1 MAIATIDPTNGRT
14 LRTFKAHTS
23 EELEARLRLADET
36 FRTYRN
42 TPLADRKRWLA
53 RAGELLDTEAD
64 HFGRMMTQEMGK
76 PFEAAKAESKKC
88 ATACRYYVEHGEAY
102 LRDEAINVGGDRSYV
117 RYEPLG
123 AVLAIMPWNFPFWQV
138 IRFAA
143 PALMAGN
150 VGLLKHAHNV
160 PQCALALEELFLR
173 AGFPKGAFQTLLIE
187 TADIPRVI
195 EDPRV
200 KAVTLTGS
208 EGAGRAVGSQAGKA
222 LKKVVLELGG
232 SDPFIVMPSAK
243 LEDAVETAV
252 KARLINNGQSCI
264 AAKRFIVHES
274 IYPEFQR
281 RFVERMGRAMVGD
294 PMEPKTEV
302 GPLAT
307 EGIRQGLHAQVEK
320 SVAQGTK
327 LLVGGKLPTG
337 AGFYYPPT
345 VLEDAA
351 PGSPA
356 ACEEMFGPVAVL
368 FRARD
373 VEHAITLAN
382 DSPFGLGAS
391 VWTQDEA
398 EMRRLVDG
406 IETGM
411 VFVNQMVASDPRLP
425 FGGVKNSGHGRE
437 LALHGLREFL
447 NAKTVRITAG
457 KLAPP
462 TQASANE

>member
-1 MAIATIDPTNGRT
+1 MAIATIDPTTGKT
-14 LRTFKAHTS
+14 LRTFTAHS
-23 EELEARLRLADET
+23 PEELEARLWLAEET
-36 FRTYRN
+36 FRSYRH
-42 TPLADRKRWLA
+42 TSLSDRKRWLA
-53 RAGELLDTEAD
+53 RAAELLDTEAE
-64 HFGRMMTQEMGK
+64 HFGRLMTQEMGK
-76 PFEAAKAESKKC
+76 PFEAARAESQKC

-102 LRDEAINVGGDRSYV
+102 LRDEPIDTGGDRSYV

-187 TADIPRVI
+187 TGDIARVI

-208 EGAGRAVGSQAGKA
+208 EGAGRAVGGQAGRA

-243 LEDAVETAV
+243 LELAVETAV

-264 AAKRFIVHES
+264 AAKRFIVHEA
-274 IYPEFQR
+274 IYPEFER
-281 RFVERMGRAMVGD
+281 RFVERMGRAVVGD
-294 PMEPKTEV
+294 PMDPKTEV
-302 GPLAT
+302 GPLAN
-307 EGIRQGLHAQVEK
+307 ESIRQGLHAQVEK
-320 SVAQGTK
+320 SVAAGAT
-327 LLVGGKLPTG
+327 LRVGGKLPPGPGT
-337 AGFYYPPT
+337 YYPPT
-345 VLEDAA
+345 VITDAPA
-351 PGSPA
+351 GSPA

-368 FRARD
+368 FKARD
-373 VEHAITLAN
+373 ARHAIELAN
-382 DSPFGLGAS
+382 DSPYGLGAS
-391 VWTQDEA
+391 VWTHDEA
-398 EMRRLVDG
+398 EVRQFIDG
-406 IETGM
+406 LESGM
-411 VFVNQMVASDPRLP
+411 VFVNAMVASDPRLP
-425 FGGVKNSGHGRE
+425 FGGVKHSGHGRE

-447 NAKTVRITAG
+447 NAKTVRITSG
-457 KLAPP
+457 STAPP

>member
-1 MAIATIDPTNGRT
+1 LAIATIDPTTGKT
-14 LRTFKAHTS
+14 LRTFTAHTPD
-23 EELEARLRLADET
+23 ELEARLRLAEET
-36 FRTYRN
+36 FRSYRH
-42 TPLADRKRWLA
+42 TSLADRKRWLA
-53 RAGELLDTEAD
+53 RAAELLDSEAE
-64 HFGRMMTQEMGK
+64 HFGRIMTQEMGK
-76 PFEAAKAESKKC
+76 PFEAAKAESQKC

-102 LRDEAINVGGDRSYV
+102 LRDEPIDTGGDRSYV

-173 AGFPKGAFQTLLIE
+173 AGFPRGAFQTLLIE
-187 TADIPRVI
+187 TGDIARVI

-208 EGAGRAVGSQAGKA
+208 EGAGRAVGGQAGWA

-243 LEDAVETAV
+243 LDLAVETAV

-264 AAKRFIVHES
+264 AAKRFIVHEAV
-274 IYPEFQR
+274 YPEFER
-281 RFVERMGRAMVGD
+281 RFVERMGRVAVGD
-294 PMEPKTEV
+294 PMDPKTEV

-307 EGIRQGLHAQVEK
+307 ESIRQGLHAQVEK
-320 SVAQGTK
+320 SVSAGAR
-327 LLVGGKLPTG
+327 LCVGGKLPTG
-337 AGFYYPPT
+337 PGLYYPPT
-345 VLEDAA
+345 VIADPP

-356 ACEEMFGPVAVL
+356 ASEELFGPVAVL
-368 FRARD
+368 FKAKDAR
-373 VEHAITLAN
+373 HAIELAN
-382 DSPFGLGAS
+382 DSPYGLGAS

-398 EMRRLVDG
+398 ETRQFING

-411 VFVNQMVASDPRLP
+411 VFVNAMVASDPRLP

-437 LALHGLREFL
+437 LALHGIREFL

-457 KLAPP
+457 SVAPP

>member
-1 MAIATIDPTNGRT
+1 MAIATIDPTTGKT
-14 LRTFKAHTS
+14 LRTFTAHS
-23 EELEARLRLADET
+23 PEEVEARLRLSAET
-36 FRTYRN
+36 FRTYRH
-42 TPLADRKRWLA
+42 TSLVDRKRWLA
-53 RAGELLDTEAD
+53 KAAELLDTEAA
-64 HFGRMMTQEMGK
+64 HFGRIMTQEMGK
-76 PFEAAKAESKKC
+76 PFEAARAESQKC

-102 LRDEAINVGGDRSYV
+102 LRDEPIDVGGDRGYV

-123 AVLAIMPWNFPFWQV
+123 PVLAIMPWNFPFWQV

-173 AGFPKGAFQTLLIE
+173 AGFPRGAFQTLLIE
-187 TADIPRVI
+187 TGDIARVI

-200 KAVTLTGS
+200 RAVTLTGS
-208 EGAGRAVGSQAGKA
+208 EGAGRAVGGQAGRA

-243 LEDAVETAV
+243 LDLAVETAV

-264 AAKRFIVHES
+264 AAKRFIVHEA
-274 IYPEFQR
+274 IYPEFER
-281 RFVERMGRAMVGD
+281 RFVERMGRAVVGD
-294 PMEPKTEV
+294 PMDPKTEV
-302 GPLAT
+302 GPLAN
-307 EGIRQGLHAQVEK
+307 ESIRQGLHAQVEK
-320 SVAQGTK
+320 SVAAGAK
-327 LLVGGKLPTG
+327 LRVGGKLPPGPGT
-337 AGFYYPPT
+337 YYPPT
-345 VLEDAA
+345 VLAEPP

-368 FRARD
+368 FKAKDAR
-373 VEHAITLAN
+373 HAIELAN
-382 DSPFGLGAS
+382 DSPYGLGAS
-391 VWTQDEA
+391 VWTHDEA
-398 EMRRLVDG
+398 EARQFIDG
-406 IETGM
+406 IESGM
-411 VFVNQMVASDPRLP
+411 VFVNAMVASDPRLP

-447 NAKTVRITAG
+447 NAKTVRITSG
-457 KLAPP
+457 TTAPP

>member
-1 MAIATIDPTNGRT
+1 MAIATIDPTTGKT
-14 LRTFKAHTS
+14 LRTFTAHTP
-23 EELEARLRLADET
+23 EELEARLRLAEET
-36 FRTYRN
+36 FRTYRH
-42 TPLADRKRWLA
+42 TSLADRKRWLA
-53 RAGELLDTEAD
+53 RAGELLDSEAD
-64 HFGRMMTQEMGK
+64 HFGRIMTQEMGK
-76 PFEAAKAESKKC
+76 PFEAAKAESQKC

-102 LRDEAINVGGDRSYV
+102 LRDEPIDTGGDRSYV
-117 RYEPLG
+117 RYQPLG
-123 AVLAIMPWNFPFWQV
+123 PVLAIMPWNFPFWQV

-143 PALMAGN
+143 PALMGGN

-195 EDPRV
+195 DDGRV

-208 EGAGRAVGSQAGKA
+208 EGAGRAVGSQAGRA

-243 LEDAVETAV
+243 LELAVETAV

-274 IYPEFQR
+274 IYPEFER
-281 RFVERMGRAMVGD
+281 RFVERMRRAVVGD
-294 PMEPKTEV
+294 PMDARTEV

-320 SVAQGTK
+320 SVAAGTR

-337 AGFYYPPT
+337 AGLYYPPT
-345 VLEDAA
+345 VLSDPA

-356 ACEEMFGPVAVL
+356 ATEEMFGPVAVL
-368 FRARD
+368 YRARD
-373 VEHAITLAN
+373 VDHAIALAN
-382 DSPFGLGAS
+382 DTPFGLGAS
-391 VWTQDEA
+391 VWTHDEA
-398 EMRRLVDG
+398 EIRRFIDG

-411 VFVNQMVASDPRLP
+411 VFVNAMVASDPRLP
-425 FGGVKNSGHGRE
+425 FGGVKASGHGRE

-457 KLAPP
+457 TGAPP

>member
-1 MAIATIDPTNGRT
+1 LAIATIDPTTGKT
-14 LRTFKAHTS
+14 LRTFTAHS
-23 EELEARLRLADET
+23 PEELEARLWLAEET
-36 FRTYRN
+36 FRSYRH
-42 TPLADRKRWLA
+42 TSLSDRKRWLA
-53 RAGELLDTEAD
+53 RAAELLDTEAE
-64 HFGRMMTQEMGK
+64 HFGRLMTQEMGK
-76 PFEAAKAESKKC
+76 PFEAARAESQKC

-102 LRDEAINVGGDRSYV
+102 LRDEPIDTGGDRSYV

-187 TADIPRVI
+187 TGDIARVI

-208 EGAGRAVGSQAGKA
+208 EGAGRAVGGQAGRA

-243 LEDAVETAV
+243 LELAVETAV

-264 AAKRFIVHES
+264 AAKRFIVHEA
-274 IYPEFQR
+274 IYPEFER
-281 RFVERMGRAMVGD
+281 RFVERMGRAVVGD
-294 PMEPKTEV
+294 PMDPKTEV
-302 GPLAT
+302 GPLAN
-307 EGIRQGLHAQVEK
+307 ESIRQGLHAQVEK
-320 SVAQGTK
+320 SVAAGAT
-327 LLVGGKLPTG
+327 LRVGGKLPPGPGT
-337 AGFYYPPT
+337 YYPPT
-345 VLEDAA
+345 VITDAPA
-351 PGSPA
+351 GSPA

-368 FRARD
+368 FKARD
-373 VEHAITLAN
+373 ARHAIELAN
-382 DSPFGLGAS
+382 DSPYGLGAS
-391 VWTQDEA
+391 VWTHDEA
-398 EMRRLVDG
+398 EVRQFIDG
-406 IETGM
+406 LESGM
-411 VFVNQMVASDPRLP
+411 VFVNAMVASDPRLP
-425 FGGVKNSGHGRE
+425 FGGVKHSGHGRE

-447 NAKTVRITAG
+447 NAKTVRITSG
-457 KLAPP
+457 STAPP